1 MTLDELLKVVAD
13 DTLISIYD
21 YRGKRVYYD
30 TKLNWKSYSIEV
42 QYRRTWLDDEQVD
55 YIVPDDLDELVI
67 HLY

>member
-21 YRGKRVYYD
+21 YRGERVYYD